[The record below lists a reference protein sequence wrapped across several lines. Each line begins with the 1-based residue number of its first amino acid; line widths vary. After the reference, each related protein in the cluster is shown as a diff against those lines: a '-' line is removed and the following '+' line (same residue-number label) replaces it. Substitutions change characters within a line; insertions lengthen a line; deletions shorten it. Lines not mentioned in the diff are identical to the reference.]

1 MGSIGS
7 VSLNLAIIIAI
18 VSIAIGYI
26 LGNRFR
32 YINRLSSMDNEHYQ
46 KVVKKGRKQ
55 LEAVISERVTFLQ
68 NDLMAGVSSIN
79 SHIKQKLS
87 QSLQN
92 EMKQYSTSLAEMRKV
107 TENIVKQ
114 SQYKTEQQ
122 YEELKDQLAKSLMD
136 EKQRIVQQL
145 EENITDIVSY
155 YIQTAVGKN
164 LELHEQI
171 PFIIAN
177 LQAEKASIIEDVKNG
192 I

>member
-1 MGSIGS
+1 
-7 VSLNLAIIIAI
+7 
-18 VSIAIGYI
+18 
-26 LGNRFR
+26 
-32 YINRLSSMDNEHYQ
+32 MDNEHYQ

-92 EMKQYSTSLAEMRKV
+92 EMKQYSTSLVEMRKV

-155 YIQTAVGKN
+155 YIQTAVGNN
-164 LELHEQI
+164 LELREQI